1 MSAFPEKRKNTN
13 LLLERKKGE
22 KTMKSTGIVR
32 NVDELGRI
40 VIPKEI
46 RTNMS
51 ITNNDAVE
59 IFVDGE
65 KIILTKYQPTCMFC
79 DAVEDITYFKGKK
92 ICRKCLEELRT
103 KDI

>member
-1 MSAFPEKRKNTN
+1 
-13 LLLERKKGE
+13 
-22 KTMKSTGIVR
+22 
-32 NVDELGRI
+32 
-40 VIPKEI
+40 
-46 RTNMS
+46 MS

>member
-1 MSAFPEKRKNTN
+1 
-13 LLLERKKGE
+13 
-22 KTMKSTGIVR
+22 MKSTGIVR
-32 NVDELGRI
+32 NVEELGRI